1 MQDAVTHSR
10 AGARELSIR
19 LRRPHTPVSER
30 LTTASAGTWAPMSKI
45 LRPLDSWKP
54 QGQHLKPRTGLD
66 QSDGWP
72 CCHPGAASSNCRLVP
87 RKYSGATGSH
97 DQPIGEKRRARAQLL
112 LRAAR
117 SPTTCWRP
125 DRETVHPPVACPSSA
140 SDTVSCA
147 VTRPLRPSARKRAVL
162 AYSPA
167 QTSPFPWCHSRHSSA
182 PPAISAWFVAPLP
195 CPDL

>member
-1 MQDAVTHSR
+1 MEARRIALRISQGSSRFWKGLGNRLPSAGTAQMQDAVTHSR

-45 LRPLDSWKP
+45 LRLLDSWKP

-87 RKYSGATGSH
+87 RKYSRATGSH
-97 DQPIGEKRRARAQLL
+97 DLPIGEKRRARAQLL

-117 SPTTCWRP
+117 SPTTCCGQ
-125 DRETVHPPVACPSSA
+125 AA
-140 SDTVSCA
+140 
-147 VTRPLRPSARKRAVL
+147 RPSTHPSPVQARRPTRCPVL
-162 AYSPA
+162 
-167 QTSPFPWCHSRHSSA
+167 
-182 PPAISAWFVAPLP
+182 
-195 CPDL
+195 